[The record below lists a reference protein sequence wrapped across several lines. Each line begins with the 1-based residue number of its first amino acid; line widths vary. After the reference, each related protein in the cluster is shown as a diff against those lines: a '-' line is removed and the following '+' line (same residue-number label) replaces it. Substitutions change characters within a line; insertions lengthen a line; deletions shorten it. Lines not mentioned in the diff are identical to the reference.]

1 MKKRKRLRGLFIYIL
16 MIVIIFASPAN
27 VSKAATSQKLVYA
40 GKTVNYKKYSVKYS
54 INGKNIKQNKTKG
67 VILNNNAMG
76 YYVDVVK
83 KGLKAEC
90 VYDKTAKKLTITKFE
105 NTIELTMD
113 SKVAYVNGK
122 KKKMSFP
129 MTKVKYADK
138 GISRIMV
145 PVRFV
150 AENLGY
156 KYTWNSSSKTGTITY
171 SWLEYYDNNSW
182 IKYTGTKVKVSY
194 NGENI
199 SYGKMP
205 GIILDSTV
213 LLNAKKVFGNEL
225 GMDYVYDATNQTV
238 TISDGLVTAIYTI
251 GSKDVIVN
259 GEVMSASVPV
269 MRIMNQQDS
278 KYYVMVPANFTANI
292 FGYNYNWNRKTSTS
306 EISDKEIVVENNTSA
321 ATGAS
326 IYFSLPSGVD
336 QNSLI
341 DEDLYWKNQFTITI
355 PGDYIEYY
363 NTQAP
368 VIANS
373 IVIDSACELTAE
385 GNTKLTFTTSK
396 LQGYKMSVLEGY
408 VWITVGEPKDI
419 YKNIVV
425 LDAGHG
431 GTDPGAQAGG
441 YKEKDITYSIIY
453 TYAKEYFNQ
462 PTSNVKVYWSRYDD
476 TFVSLSDRAVY
487 ASKIGADLFV
497 SLHMNSATST
507 TAQGAESYYCVSNNK
522 TLSNGINSKIM
533 AEMYQKALVDVLGM
547 KSRGVKTANYYV
559 IKNNTVPAVL
569 LELGFISNSSDRS
582 KLSDPEFQKSTAE
595 QIYQVTENIFAQYP
609 TGR

>member
-341 DEDLYWKNQFTITI
+341 DEDFLESHEDNKKSDRI
-355 PGDYIEYY
+355 G
-363 NTQAP
+363 AK
-368 VIANS
+368 VGG
-373 IVIDSACELTAE
+373 TAL
-385 GNTKLTFTTSK
+385 GAMFGAYGGAGIGRSGKGLLIGTGIGAGLGYLGGRKL
-396 LQGYKMSVLEGY
+396 GKMSDEKYDKLRRKYESANKEERAYLRRKVEKELDRRNIREAAISAGY
-408 VWITVGEPKDI
+408 
-419 YKNIVV
+419 
-425 LDAGHG
+425 LAG
-431 GTDPGAQAGG
+431 
-441 YKEKDITYSIIY
+441 
-453 TYAKEYFNQ
+453 
-462 PTSNVKVYWSRYDD
+462 R
-476 TFVSLSDRAVY
+476 
-487 ASKIGADLFV
+487 
-497 SLHMNSATST
+497 
-507 TAQGAESYYCVSNNK
+507 
-522 TLSNGINSKIM
+522 
-533 AEMYQKALVDVLGM
+533 
-547 KSRGVKTANYYV
+547 
-559 IKNNTVPAVL
+559 
-569 LELGFISNSSDRS
+569 
-582 KLSDPEFQKSTAE
+582 
-595 QIYQVTENIFAQYP
+595 
-609 TGR
+609 